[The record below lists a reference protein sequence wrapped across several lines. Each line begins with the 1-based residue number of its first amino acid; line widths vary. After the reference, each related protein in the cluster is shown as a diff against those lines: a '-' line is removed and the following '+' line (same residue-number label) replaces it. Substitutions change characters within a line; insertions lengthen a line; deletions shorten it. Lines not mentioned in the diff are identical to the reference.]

1 MSTQQEGRPSL
12 GHPEQGRRRPC
23 DMPKGEGADVSRRIG
38 LPGVGGGSLADA
50 RLWCA
55 CADGAGHVSDERF
68 TGKVPT

>member
-1 MSTQQEGRPSL
+1 
-12 GHPEQGRRRPC
+12 
-23 DMPKGEGADVSRRIG
+23 MPKGEGADVSRRIG